1 MNQKGEVTLMTSLL
15 MFILM
20 GIVLLSSLE
29 LKSSYRKLQR
39 RTELFLCVKETKEE
53 INLFIK
59 FIGRTNWAIKNI
71 NRAKL
76 IMMFLPLAPATTLNA
91 QKLKNFLIHAQNIR
105 LISYLNSLKKIKAK
119 GCQLEPRLYITP
131 FELSVGSLKRDQTQ
145 SVNLRKKKWNYI
157 FYSPPYTLNLKI
169 DGTGWEDSSPRI
181 KYFSEEKMVTPL
193 STLP

>member
-1 MNQKGEVTLMTSLL
+1 MNQKGEVTLITSLL

-91 QKLKNFLIHAQNIR
+91 QKLKKFLIHAQDIR

-131 FELSVGSLKRDQTQ
+131 FELGLGSFKRDQTQ

-157 FYSPPYTLNLKI
+157 FYSTPYTLNLKI
-169 DGTGWEDSSPRI
+169 DGTGWEDSSPKI
-181 KYFSEEKMVTPL
+181 KYSSEEKMVTPL
-193 STLP
+193 SILP